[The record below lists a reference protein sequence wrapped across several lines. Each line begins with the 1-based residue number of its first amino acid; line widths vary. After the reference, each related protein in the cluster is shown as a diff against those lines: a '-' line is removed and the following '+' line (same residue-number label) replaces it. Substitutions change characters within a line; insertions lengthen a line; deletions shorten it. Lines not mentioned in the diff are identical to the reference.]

1 MDGLLD
7 EHTKETRDILR
18 QAWALL
24 DSKLDLAQS
33 QLVTTRQVLG
43 AYDPRAVLARGYAI
57 VRGRVQTGEQIII
70 EQHARLITAEVTNV
84 KEQ

>member
-7 EHTKETRDILR
+7 EHTKEVRDMLR
-18 QAWALL
+18 QAWTLL
-24 DSKLDLAQS
+24 DSRVDLLQS

-57 VRGRVQTGEQIII
+57 VRGRVQTGEQITI
-70 EQHARLITAEVTNV
+70 EQHTRLITAEVTDV
-84 KEQ
+84 KER